1 MTELSHRL
9 NERIIL
15 RICFHVCASFNGHIK
30 ANTRRNV
37 QLQISRHVFAYDYSS
52 QSRRHRFLRLFS
64 ISKSILSHLWLF
76 FLVFCCYSLFPNC
89 RRKQI
94 SAAVRKTWLWKT
106 KNSLVECNFIGIRSR
121 GNRFA
126 FEPVAWLFIS
136 RENLSP
142 TVKWALLANKKRFF
156 MLFYCETFITL
167 APFSL
172 WNQFRSCYQSLAHIN
187 RSLDLLLSATHT
199 KQFIILQENEKKK
212 KRVVETVNMTFD
224 LGVFLRVVVKIV

>member
-76 FLVFCCYSLFPNC
+76 FSRFFAAIRYFPIVEENKSQLQWERLDYGKRKIHLSNAILSAFDPEAIVSYSNQSHGFLFPE
-89 RRKQI
+89 KI
-94 SAAVRKTWLWKT
+94 SLQRFSEHYLPI
-106 KNSLVECNFIGIRSR
+106 KN
-121 GNRFA
+121 A
-126 FEPVAWLFIS
+126 FL
-136 RENLSP
+136 
-142 TVKWALLANKKRFF
+142 
-156 MLFYCETFITL
+156 CTFIVKH
-167 APFSL
+167 S
-172 WNQFRSCYQSLAHIN
+172 
-187 RSLDLLLSATHT
+187 LLSHHFRCGINFAVVTNHLHT
-199 KQFIILQENEKKK
+199 
-212 KRVVETVNMTFD
+212 
-224 LGVFLRVVVKIV
+224 